1 MGSGKKNDSFGWI
14 GQALVTAAIFALPII
29 AGHMYFSHTP
39 LTPDQLTEVTG
50 HIARWKVER
59 QQTSGKEGGAPSDMM
74 ELTIH
79 TVEHSKHFY
88 ISGSYYEDPKY
99 FNATRFEHDVKKGDE
114 LVFTIKKEDAGLTGD
129 GRISV
134 FGLASKKAAYLT
146 VKSAMAYDE
155 SVRRMALYLFIGSLA
170 LLALL
175 LVVSR
180 MFWRDRKKTATARKN
195 EGTIKQ

>member
-14 GQALVTAAIFALPII
+14 GQALVTAAIFALPFI
-29 AGHMYFSHTP
+29 AGHMYFSYMP

-50 HIARWKVER
+50 HMVRWKVER
-59 QQTSGKEGGAPSDMM
+59 QQASDKEGGSPSDST

-79 TVEHSKHFY
+79 TVEHSTPFY
-88 ISGSYYEDPKY
+88 ISGSYYEEPKY
-99 FNATRFEHDVKKGDE
+99 FNAAGFEHDVKKGDE

-129 GRISV
+129 VRVSV
-134 FGLASKKAAYLT
+134 YGLASKKAAYLT

-155 SVRRMALYLFIGSLA
+155 SKRQMALYLFIGSLV

-180 MFWRDRKKTATARKN
+180 MFGRGRKKSETARK
-195 EGTIKQ
+195 